1 MEPNESLQIIENM
14 IAKTKGNIA
23 TKSKYFLLWGWAV
36 FLTAIAQYIL
46 IRMLFPH
53 AQMVWLSMIIA
64 GIIAVFIAVRDK
76 KTEKSISYVG
86 DAVRKLWQSI
96 GIACILIVVLT
107 IKGTIFSI
115 PVFILIYGVGVFTT
129 GRIIQFKPLIIGGL
143 ICFVSSLISV
153 FIPQDANQLL
163 LLAATVMC
171 SYIIPGHLLSA
182 ESTKAIR

>member
-1 MEPNESLQIIENM
+1 MEPNESLLIIENM

-23 TKSKYFLLWGWAV
+23 TNSKYFLLWGWAV

-53 AQMVWLSMIIA
+53 AQLVWLSMIAA
-64 GIIAVFIAVRDK
+64 GIISVFLAVRER
-76 KTEKSISYVG
+76 KTEKTISYIG
-86 DAVRKLWQSI
+86 DAIRKLWQSI
-96 GIACILIVVLT
+96 GIACVLLFVFT
-107 IKGTIFSI
+107 IKGAIFSI
-115 PVFILIYGVGVFTT
+115 PVYILLYGIGVFTT

-153 FIPQDANQLL
+153 FIPQDVNQLL

-182 ESTKAIR
+182 ESKKAIA